1 MKTNEEY
8 KLLVLKRHG
17 NKYDLENTVYKGM
30 RNHVTAICPKH
41 GNFSIY
47 AYDFAYKRGCPKCG
61 VEERVKNKTCR
72 KPKSEKLTKELFV
85 KKSNEVFN
93 SFYDYSLTDLKN
105 KDEKGRVK
113 IICPVHGEFWQNP
126 YNHIKGYGCEK
137 CGKEKASKKQSYTK
151 ESFIEKAK
159 VIHNN
164 KYLYDKV
171 VYRKSH
177 SNVTITCPVHGDFE
191 QKAYSHLE
199 GHGCPKCMAE
209 LNRQKLLY
217 DTDMFIKSAKSVH
230 KDKYDYSEV
239 KYRDMRSLV
248 KINCPNGHS
257 FIQMP
262 YKHLQGHGCPICNNS
277 HIEEEIRQFLQVNN
291 IIFEEQKTFD
301 WLKHKNKLRLDF
313 YLPDYNIAIECQGQQ
328 HFKDVYFDGK
338 TSLLE
343 ENIKRDQIK
352 KNLCEEHGLKIYY
365 YANYEYDFPYFVY
378 TDKEKMLKQIFK

>member
-1 MKTNEEY
+1 MSSTIIPHLISLI
-8 KLLVLKRHG
+8 LLSISLI
-17 NKYDLENTVYKGM
+17 L
-30 RNHVTAICPKH
+30 
-41 GNFSIY
+41 FSILVIFLPLIIPY
-47 AYDFAYKRGCPKCG
+47 G
-61 VEERVKNKTCR
+61 
-72 KPKSEKLTKELFV
+72 
-85 KKSNEVFN
+85 SNEVFN

-126 YNHIKGYGCEK
+126 YNHIKGYACEK

-151 ESFIEKAK
+151 ESFIEKSK

-171 VYRKSH
+171 VYRNSH
-177 SNVTITCPVHGDFE
+177 SKVTITCPVHGDFE
-191 QKAYSHLE
+191 QKAYSHLQ

-248 KINCPNGHS
+248 KIKHNNKYVYDKVVYRKNSEKVCIVCPVHGEFWQEPTN
-257 FIQMP
+257 
-262 YKHLQGHGCPICNNS
+262 HLQGQGCPICNNS

>member
-17 NKYDLENTVYKGM
+17 NKYGLENTVYKGM

-85 KKSNEVFN
+85 EKSNEVFN

-171 VYRKSH
+171 VYKNSH
-177 SNVTITCPVHGDFE
+177 SKVTITCPVHGDFE
-191 QKAYSHLE
+191 QKAYSHLQ

-209 LNRQKLLY
+209 LNRQKLL
-217 DTDMFIKSAKSVH
+217 
-230 KDKYDYSEV
+230 
-239 KYRDMRSLV
+239 
-248 KINCPNGHS
+248 
-257 FIQMP
+257 
-262 YKHLQGHGCPICNNS
+262 
-277 HIEEEIRQFLQVNN
+277 
-291 IIFEEQKTFD
+291 
-301 WLKHKNKLRLDF
+301 
-313 YLPDYNIAIECQGQQ
+313 
-328 HFKDVYFDGK
+328 
-338 TSLLE
+338 
-343 ENIKRDQIK
+343 
-352 KNLCEEHGLKIYY
+352 
-365 YANYEYDFPYFVY
+365 
-378 TDKEKMLKQIFK
+378 